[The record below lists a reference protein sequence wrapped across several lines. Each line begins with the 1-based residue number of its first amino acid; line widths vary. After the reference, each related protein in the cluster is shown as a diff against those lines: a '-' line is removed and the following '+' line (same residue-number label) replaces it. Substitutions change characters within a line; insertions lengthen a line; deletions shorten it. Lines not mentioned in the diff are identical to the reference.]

1 MVIPFLECTN
11 RYSCLENG
19 IDSTTVIDD
28 TVQSTKPEENDQIV
42 RVFTALIH
50 EEKLKEL
57 QNWKR

>member
-1 MVIPFLECTN
+1 MVISFLQCTN
-11 RYSCLENG
+11 IYHSLENG

-28 TVQSTKPEENDQIV
+28 IVKNMKPETNYQML

-50 EEKLKEL
+50 EEKLEEL

>member
-1 MVIPFLECTN
+1 MVISFLQCTN
-11 RYSCLENG
+11 IYHCLENG

-28 TVQSTKPEENDQIV
+28 IVKNMKPETNYQML

-50 EEKLKEL
+50 EEKLEEL